1 MNLIPLLP
9 EIAVA
14 AAAMAL
20 LLMGVFGAPS
30 RALTLVGVLGL
41 LTGAALLV
49 SLAAGP
55 AGATAAGEMVVMDGL
70 AVLFG
75 LLFTGSTLL
84 VLLAATGYGRQA
96 GQLPPEFP
104 ALLLFACAGMMVMAS
119 AGELITV
126 YLALE
131 LTGIALYTLAGLHR
145 DGRAA
150 EAGMKFL
157 LLGAFSSAVLLY
169 GMAIL
174 YGLTGTTDL
183 ATVGRVL
190 AHMDGGNAA
199 AALTA
204 TALLVAGFGFKLA
217 SVPFQM
223 WAPDVYEGAPTPV
236 TAFLSVA
243 SKAAGFAVVLRVFH
257 TALGSGALAQDWTLM
272 FAALSAVSMTVGNL
286 GALRQTNLKRMLGYS
301 SVAQAGYLLLG
312 LATAPQAGVNG
323 VVFFLVSY
331 AFTNLTGFFA
341 IIAIAER
348 AGGDELPH
356 FQGAFH
362 RYPLLAL
369 VLTLSMLSLTGIPPT
384 SGFFAKLFLFGAALQ
399 AGWAWLVLLGV
410 VNSVVSAYYYL
421 GVVKA
426 AFLGP
431 PPEAG
436 VEHRESP
443 GMALALL
450 VAAAGTL
457 VIGLVPGPALT
468 AASAAAAV
476 LFRP

>member
-1 MNLIPLLP
+1 
-9 EIAVA
+9 
-14 AAAMAL
+14 
-20 LLMGVFGAPS
+20 MGATGAPG
-30 RALTLVGVLGL
+30 RAVVLVGALGL
-41 LTGAALLV
+41 LTAAALLV
-49 SLAAGP
+49 
-55 AGATAAGEMVVMDGL
+55 AGAADPAAAVTAGGMVVKDRL

-75 LLFTGSTLL
+75 LLFVGSTLL
-84 VLLAATGYGRQA
+84 VLLAATAYGRRA

-119 AGELITV
+119 AAELITI
-126 YLALE
+126 YLSLE
-131 LTGIALYTLAGLHR
+131 LTGIALYSLAGLHR
-145 DGRAA
+145 DGRGA

-174 YGLTGTTDL
+174 FGLTGSTDL
-183 ATVGRVL
+183 RMVGQVL
-190 AHMDGGNAA
+190 TLAGGANGA
-199 AALTA
+199 AALAA

-257 TALGSGALAQDWTLM
+257 TALGSTALVADWTLM

-323 VVFFLVSY
+323 VLFFLVSY
-331 AFTNLTGFFA
+331 AFTNLAAFFA

-348 AGGDELPH
+348 TGGDDVDS
-356 FQGAFH
+356 FRGAFH

-369 VLTLSMLSLTGIPPT
+369 VLALSMLSLTGIPPA

-399 AGWAWLVLLGV
+399 AGWTWLVVLGV

-426 AFLGP
+426 AFLGTARE
-431 PPEAG
+431 EAVG
-436 VEHRESP
+436 RP
-443 GMALALL
+443 GFQGIALAMGL
-450 VAAAGTL
+450 AAAGTL
-457 VIGLVPGPALT
+457 VIGVLPGPAFT
-468 AASAAAAV
+468 AATAAAAA